1 MFRNLSGMLK
11 TEKCKEIQQL
21 STFMQVFMILFYYKE
36 RGVKMH
42 KELYNMEQN
51 DLLAAI
57 YFYYSQDTL
66 PEPVSSNIDV
76 TIQELQTNDCD
87 DKYIETTIN
96 DMISVVDSHAF
107 YRGFRACLDLM
118 SGNVFRRMMEGLE
131 DDE

>member
-1 MFRNLSGMLK
+1 
-11 TEKCKEIQQL
+11 
-21 STFMQVFMILFYYKE
+21 
-36 RGVKMH
+36 MH
-42 KELYNMEQN
+42 KKLYSMDQN
-51 DLLAAI
+51 DLLEAI
-57 YFYYSQDTL
+57 YNYYSQDIL
-66 PEPVSSNIDV
+66 PEPVSGNIDL

>member
-1 MFRNLSGMLK
+1 
-11 TEKCKEIQQL
+11 
-21 STFMQVFMILFYYKE
+21 MILFYYKE

-57 YFYYSQDTL
+57 YYYYSQDEL
-66 PEPVSSNIDV
+66 PQKVQGTIDI
-76 TIQELQTNDCD
+76 TIRELQEGESDPN
-87 DKYIETTIN
+87 YIETTVN
-96 DMISVVDSHAF
+96 DVVSTVDSHAF

-118 SGNVFRRMMEGLE
+118 SGNVFHRIMEGPE

>member
-21 STFMQVFMILFYYKE
+21 STFMQVFMILFYYNE
-36 RGVKMH
+36 RGVNMH

-57 YFYYSQDTL
+57 YYYYSQDEL
-66 PEPVSSNIDV
+66 PQKVQGTIDI
-76 TIQELQTNDCD
+76 TIRELQEGESDPN
-87 DKYIETTIN
+87 YIETTVN
-96 DMISVVDSHAF
+96 DVVSTVDSHAF

-118 SGNVFRRMMEGLE
+118 SGNAFKRITEGLE
-131 DDE
+131 HDE

>member
-1 MFRNLSGMLK
+1 
-11 TEKCKEIQQL
+11 
-21 STFMQVFMILFYYKE
+21 
-36 RGVKMH
+36 MH
-42 KELYNMEQN
+42 KQIYSMEQN
-51 DLLAAI
+51 DLLEAI
-57 YFYYSQDTL
+57 YNYYSQDVL

-107 YRGFRACLDLM
+107 YRGFNACLNLM
-118 SGNVFRRMMEGLE
+118 SGNAFRKIMEVLT